1 LEELR
6 KMREEAGVSQSE
18 LARQS
23 GVDRATINRVEMGRR
38 SPSIET
44 LEKLAAAMGTEV
56 ADFFPKAQAPLWSG
70 DGAGRRDIYVP
81 WLEFVNSYA
90 DRWEEKIAQEA
101 LDLGAVYEFIAI
113 VEDLA
118 PVLSRLGLQEKREQ
132 PQEYIPTFGPV
143 MGEAIG
149 RLMDLLDPLIKAGV
163 KQFEETDLARLRRS
177 REEMTRNQTYAAN
190 G

>member
-1 LEELR
+1 MERLKALR
-6 KMREEAGVSQSE
+6 EQRGLSRET
-18 LARQS
+18 LAVGADMSPVTLWRYET
-23 GVDRATINRVEMGRR
+23 GKR
-38 SPSIET
+38 SPT
-44 LEKLAAAMGTEV
+44 VDQLEKLAEV
-56 ADFFPKAQAPLWSG
+56 MDVEVGDILPKAQAPLWPG
-70 DGAGRRDIYVP
+70 DGRRDYVP